1 MNSSQQPQPPMIK
14 FISIEGNIGAGKSTL
29 FAKLKQYVLDNNL
42 QQKVVFI
49 DEPLEIWKGIIDPV
63 TGKTILELF
72 YENPS
77 KWSFSFQ
84 TMVFASQQKYIRN
97 TLSTHPECR
106 ILISERSIEA
116 GRNIFTKI
124 CLDSNYINTT
134 EMQIYDLLFETN
146 QYPLHMTIFLNTS
159 ADVCFERIQQR
170 ARKGENEITME
181 YLNQCDTY
189 YRKWLLD
196 AAAAD
201 DGNNTPPA
209 IVNVID
215 NNDLESVIPIL
226 MPYFI
231 L

>member
-1 MNSSQQPQPPMIK
+1 MNSSQQSPMIK

-72 YENPS
+72 YENPF

-97 TLSTHPECR
+97 TLNTHPDCR

-159 ADVCFERIQQR
+159 ANVCFERIQQR
-170 ARKGENEITME
+170 GRKGENEITME
-181 YLNQCDTY
+181 YLTQCDTY

-196 AAAAD
+196 DAAAAD
-201 DGNNTPPA
+201 DGNTPPA

>member
-1 MNSSQQPQPPMIK
+1 MNSSQQPPMIK

-42 QQKVVFI
+42 QDKVVFI

-97 TLSTHPECR
+97 TLNTHPECR

-146 QYPLHMTIFLNTS
+146 QYPLHMTILLNTS

-170 ARKGENEITME
+170 GRKGENEITMD
-181 YLNQCDTY
+181 YLTQCDTY
-189 YRKWLLD
+189 YRKWLLEDD
-196 AAAAD
+196 ADD
-201 DGNNTPPA
+201 DGNAPPA

-215 NNDLESVIPIL
+215 NNDLESVLPIL
-226 MPYFI
+226 MPYFMV
-231 L
+231 

>member
-1 MNSSQQPQPPMIK
+1 MNSSQQQQPPMIK

-42 QQKVVFI
+42 QNKVIFI
-49 DEPLEIWKGIIDPV
+49 DEPLEIWKGITDPT

-124 CLDSNYINTT
+124 CLDSNYINPT

-159 ADVCFERIQQR
+159 ADVSFERIQQR
-170 ARKGENEITME
+170 ARKGENEITIE

-189 YRKWLLD
+189 YRKWLLEDD
-196 AAAAD
+196 ATPDA
-201 DGNNTPPA
+201 PPA
-209 IVNVID
+209 IVNVIN
-215 NNDLESVIPIL
+215 NNDLENVLPIL

-231 L
+231 K

>member
-1 MNSSQQPQPPMIK
+1 MNSSQQPPMIK

-42 QQKVVFI
+42 QDKVVFI

-97 TLSTHPECR
+97 TLNTHPECR

-146 QYPLHMTIFLNTS
+146 QYPLHMTILLNTS

-170 ARKGENEITME
+170 GRKGENEITMD
-181 YLNQCDTY
+181 YLTQCDTY
-189 YRKWLLD
+189 YRKWLLEDD
-196 AAAAD
+196 ADD
-201 DGNNTPPA
+201 DGNAPPA

-215 NNDLESVIPIL
+215 NNDLESVLPIL
-226 MPYFI
+226 MPYFM

>member
-1 MNSSQQPQPPMIK
+1 MMNTETQLHEIK

-29 FAKLKQYVLDNNL
+29 FAKLKKYVVDNNF
-42 QQKVVFI
+42 QRKVVFI
-49 DEPLEIWKGIIDPV
+49 DEPLEIWKGIIDPE

-77 KWSFSFQ
+77 KWSFAFQ

-97 TLSTHPECR
+97 TLNTHPECR
-106 ILISERSIEA
+106 IVISERSIEA

-124 CLDSNYINTT
+124 CQDSNYINPT

-159 ADVCFERIQQR
+159 ADVCFERIHQR

-181 YLNQCDTY
+181 YLNQCDSY
-189 YRKWLLD
+189 YRRWLIED
-196 AAAAD
+196 I
-201 DGNNTPPA
+201 TPNKTPA
-209 IVNVID
+209 IVNVIND
-215 NNDLESVIPIL
+215 NDLESVLPIL
-226 MPYFI
+226 TPYFMG
-231 L
+231 

>member
-1 MNSSQQPQPPMIK
+1 MNSSQQPPMIK

-42 QQKVVFI
+42 QDKVVFI

-97 TLSTHPECR
+97 TLNTHPECR

-146 QYPLHMTIFLNTS
+146 QYPLHMTILLNTS

-170 ARKGENEITME
+170 GRKGENEITMD
-181 YLNQCDTY
+181 YLTQCDTY
-189 YRKWLLD
+189 YRKWLLEDD
-196 AAAAD
+196 ADD
-201 DGNNTPPA
+201 DGNAPPA
-209 IVNVID
+209 IVNVVD
-215 NNDLESVIPIL
+215 NNDLESVLPIL
-226 MPYFI
+226 MPYFM

>member
-1 MNSSQQPQPPMIK
+1 MIK

-42 QQKVVFI
+42 QDKVVFI

-97 TLSTHPECR
+97 TLNTHPECR

-146 QYPLHMTIFLNTS
+146 QYPLHMTILLNTS

-170 ARKGENEITME
+170 GRKGENEITMD
-181 YLNQCDTY
+181 YLTQCDTY
-189 YRKWLLD
+189 YRKWLLEDD
-196 AAAAD
+196 ADD
-201 DGNNTPPA
+201 DGNAPPA

-215 NNDLESVIPIL
+215 NNDLESVLPIL
-226 MPYFI
+226 MPYFM